1 MFTRLRETISARFP
15 VDQLVILSVVA
26 VIVVSLVVLVS
37 GVLLGQHSPNV
48 YNNITMNGG
57 E

>member
-1 MFTRLRETISARFP
+1 
-15 VDQLVILSVVA
+15 VIVLVVA

-37 GVLLGQHSPNV
+37 GVLLGQHSPNI
-48 YNNITMNGG
+48 YNNITMIGG

>member
-1 MFTRLRETISARFP
+1 MFTRLREGISARFP
-15 VDQLVILSVVA
+15 ADQLVILSVVA

-37 GVLLGQHSPNV
+37 GVLLGQHSPNM
-48 YNNITMNGG
+48 YNNITMTGG